1 MKNIT
6 VAVPEEIYR
15 AARIYAAERDSSVS
29 ALVAEAE
36 CANDILAATD
46 LALSVQV
53 PQEFYVQA
61 TRASRRDPL
70 THSQAVKL
78 VESFLVG
85 LLVAA
90 LLA

>member
-36 CANDILAATD
+36 RTNDILAATD

-90 LLA
+90 LLV